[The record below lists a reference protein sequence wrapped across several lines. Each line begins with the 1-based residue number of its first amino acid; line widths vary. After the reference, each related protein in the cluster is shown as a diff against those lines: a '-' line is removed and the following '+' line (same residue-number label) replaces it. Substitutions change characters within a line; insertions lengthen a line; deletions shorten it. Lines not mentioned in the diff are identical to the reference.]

1 MLIRC
6 WGNTSCKNKPINYT
20 FRPLQYC
27 QISVKSMQWEKKNAS
42 YRRRARLAV
51 AANDRTRKYIIRLTS
66 SAMTLSLIAKEIFL
80 DIRPVMDTAKGNLP
94 FLAPVLSSSS
104 LMELVTETLASLCAA
119 WKPIS
124 LYPKDIKSS
133 APPQA
138 THWLPRRLALLLPL
152 PFNLGPT
159 NQRLDKMLVERHL
172 ISDLLKHTGDR
183 KQGCRAPE
191 IGTFSVGPTPC
202 LPDGKHWE
210 TLSGEITMMP
220 LKRQVIFDW
229 IFLQTVC
236 ASLTQYF
243 FFLLV
248 DRFGFLDAFW
258 SQFAVR
264 FLGCFKSFMSHY
276 FSHAGL
282 CDRFGGLSRQRS
294 ACRRKRSSHA
304 VFASFLV
311 NESAWRLKGHLR
323 LQKLFLARHKR
334 MCFCSVGSLAMCFVL
349 EWCFMLQYLGSTP
362 HVPLLQCLTA
372 GRIPQYLTC
381 HGEVVCRCGF
391 RPPSQTMRYGGGSS
405 IRPKLGKPKRRSE
418 VIQIVRVT
426 TTSRKWFEILEVFHN
441 LASVKELI
449 TCPGWQMWRGRCC
462 MTLAICTDSIF
473 FFLHLFL
480 VCQLGGEKNT
490 LVSFLRSRKSIEHQ
504 HPSLTPTP

>member
-191 IGTFSVGPTPC
+191 IVTFSVGPTPC

-210 TLSGEITMMP
+210 TLSGETTMMP

-229 IFLQTVC
+229 IFLQAVC

-248 DRFGFLDAFW
+248 DRFGFLDDSVAVCSTLLGLLQIIHVSLFFACRPLRQVWGAVKAAFRLSAQALFTCSFCKFPRKW
-258 SQFAVR
+258 ERLTLERTFKATEAVFGKAQKNV
-264 FLGCFKSFMSHY
+264 FLQCGISCDVFCFGMMF
-276 FSHAGL
+276 HAAIFRL
-282 CDRFGGLSRQRS
+282 HASRSPPAVFDRWEDPTVSDLSRWGRVS
-294 ACRRKRSSHA
+294 VWFSTTESNHEIRWG
-304 VFASFLV
+304 LV
-311 NESAWRLKGHLR
+311 NQAQVRKAKEEIRGHPDSPCDHNF
-323 LQKLFLARHKR
+323 QK
-334 MCFCSVGSLAMCFVL
+334 MI
-349 EWCFMLQYLGSTP
+349 WD
-362 HVPLLQCLTA
+362 
-372 GRIPQYLTC
+372 
-381 HGEVVCRCGF
+381 F
-391 RPPSQTMRYGGGSS
+391 RS
-405 IRPKLGKPKRRSE
+405 
-418 VIQIVRVT
+418 
-426 TTSRKWFEILEVFHN
+426 FDN
-441 LASVKELI
+441 LASIKELI